1 MEKSNELIKDPI
13 NWEGIRNENIE
24 DLKERLKTMDK
35 TDLER
40 MLIILESK
48 DVLLQESNNIPIFLG
63 ILSFILGL
71 AAIVISILNH
81 FRIINSFGWI
91 IAIVIFLLIS
101 ILGYVFL
108 ERKRTSYRK
117 RNSEIISIKIAVK
130 ELINEIN
137 EEERRKENKKERK
150 RIKEDRRKI
159 RNKGSRRE
167 IRRIRRKGQKERKTR
182 NRQEDRHKRR
192 HNNVIDDEISG
203 YNWRE

>member
-24 DLKERLKTMDK
+24 ELKERLKTMDK
-35 TDLER
+35 TDLEK
-40 MLIILESK
+40 MLIVLESK

-71 AAIVISILNH
+71 AAAAISILNH

-91 IAIVIFLLIS
+91 IAIVIFLLI
-101 ILGYVFL
+101 LGYIFW

-150 RIKEDRRKI
+150 RIKEERGKI
-159 RNKGSRRE
+159 KNKGTRRE
-167 IRRIRRKGQKERKTR
+167 IRRVRRKGKKERKTR
-182 NRQEDRHKRR
+182 NRQEDSYKRR
-192 HNNVIDDEISG
+192 HNNVIDDEILS
-203 YNWRE
+203 YNWRG